1 MVVDKIDNAI
11 ALARKYR
18 HSLRIVTTDGEL
30 LSPGGSMSGGAF
42 RNSSNLLGRRRE
54 IEDLERQV
62 QKHKDALQTL
72 QMQIDACRLQRN
84 ALREEIVRQKDELQ
98 KEYLSRSCSDRK
110 SWSRRVK
117 KKKIV

>member
-1 MVVDKIDNAI
+1 
-11 ALARKYR
+11 
-18 HSLRIVTTDGEL
+18 
-30 LSPGGSMSGGAF
+30 MSGGAF

-84 ALREEIVRQKDELQ
+84 ALRGEIVRQKDELE
-98 KEYLSRSCSDRK
+98 K
-110 SWSRRVK
+110 
-117 KKKIV
+117 